1 MNYKEDQFEAIKLYE
16 VYGYQEKKILSD
28 TQRKM
33 PSILWKKV
41 GDVNAKPINSSNV
54 GMACSLNQFT
64 LGHKYHF
71 AVRAKDVHN
80 RLGDFS
86 APYSIG

>member
-28 TQRKM
+28 MQRKM